1 MFIEPY
7 RKLKHVFDNE
17 ENAIL
22 YLMENNYIDKHE
34 K

>member
-1 MFIEPY
+1 MFIESY

-22 YLMENNYIDKHE
+22 NFNE
-34 K
+34 KQLY